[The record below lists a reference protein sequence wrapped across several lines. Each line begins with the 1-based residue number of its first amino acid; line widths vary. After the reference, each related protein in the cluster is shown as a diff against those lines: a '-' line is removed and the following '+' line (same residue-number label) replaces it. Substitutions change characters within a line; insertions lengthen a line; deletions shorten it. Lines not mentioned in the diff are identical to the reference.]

1 MEINKDSIE
10 KKLRDEFEPIY
21 LVSKNHVEDFSGG
34 CGLKFD
40 TTIVSKKFEGK
51 PLLARQRLVN
61 DLLKNEMTEIHAL
74 TQKTYTPDE
83 WEKKQQKTMTNP
95 ECETKTTS
103 ACTGD
108 CGNNKK

>member
-21 LVSKNHVEDFSGG
+21 LHVEDFSGG

-103 ACTGD
+103 ACMGN